1 MDEKEAGAV
10 ARVIG
15 ADKLVQTY
23 VKVRDKRK
31 VLADE
36 FKDKDKE
43 LQDILD
49 IIEAELLEACKSI
62 GADSIRTE
70 FGTVSRKVSK
80 RYWTN
85 DWHSFHEFLK
95 EHDALDL
102 MEKRVSQSN
111 MNTFLEENP
120 DLLPPGLNVN
130 AKYTVVIR
138 RK

>member
-1 MDEKEAGAV
+1 MDEVKT
-10 ARVIG
+10 IPT
-15 ADKLVQTY
+15 DKLVQTY
-23 VKVRDKRK
+23 VKIRDKRK
-31 VLADE
+31 ALSDE
-36 FKDKDKE
+36 FEVKDKE
-43 LQDILD
+43 LQGLLD
-49 IIEAELLEACKSI
+49 SIEAELLEACKSI

-120 DLLPPGLNVN
+120 DLLPPGLNIDSRYKAIV
-130 AKYTVVIR
+130 R